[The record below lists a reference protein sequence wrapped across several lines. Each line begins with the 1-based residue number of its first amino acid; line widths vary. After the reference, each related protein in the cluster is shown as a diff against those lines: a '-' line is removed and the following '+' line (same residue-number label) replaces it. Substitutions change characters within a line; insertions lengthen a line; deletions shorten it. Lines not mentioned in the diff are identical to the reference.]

1 MAGCNSASVGR
12 DWEGSSTPHGWQ
24 KPPCFDRIQ
33 RGGEQVFQLCPCRE
47 RIKLCGN
54 AAGWHRVL
62 VRCVIMSIP
71 APMAPRICVAPVVLK
86 EAPELITFNVHP
98 LENYTSYTIISLGE
112 WRWRTAQRYLLFGRR
127 YIKALSVQFPCK
139 KFRAA
144 LTGPRCWAEHKGK
157 TEMSLQSRARCLD
170 SIGRLAEISAL
181 PIAACLRRC
190 ASVPEILCLGRQA
203 RRPRARARLLQE
215 TMAA

>member
-1 MAGCNSASVGR
+1 MHIGYSFFYFPGALAGCNSASVGR

-86 EAPELITFNVHP
+86 EAPELITFSVHP
-98 LENYTSYTIISLGE
+98 LENYTSYTILCLGE
-112 WRWRTAQRYLLFGRR
+112 WRWRTAQRYLLLGRR

-144 LTGPRCWAEHKGK
+144 LTGPGCWAEHEGK
-157 TEMSLQSRARCLD
+157 TEMSLQSRARQHQASGWDFRSSNCCLSPPICLCAGD
-170 SIGRLAEISAL
+170 TL
-181 PIAACLRRC
+181 PREAN
-190 ASVPEILCLGRQA
+190 ASSQG
-203 RRPRARARLLQE
+203 
-215 TMAA
+215 